1 MAQLTVSKERNI
13 LKKNSVTF
21 EEREKQLKKQKEAE
35 NKKASKE
42 KKSGYKKFYQI
53 NIEHS
58 EDLMWLSLH
67 EPKARAILD
76 FLLAHMDGYN
86 ALVCSYKALQEALGI
101 SRTTAYEAIKVLTGK
116 GFIHIAKSGNSTVF
130 YINDDLAW
138 KSWGKNRE
146 YCEFPANIILSASE
160 NKELVKKCK
169 THRAI
174 TTKLEMEK

>member
-1 MAQLTVSKERNI
+1 MAQLTVSNEKNI
-13 LKKNSVTF
+13 YNDNFITF

-86 ALVCSYKALQEALGI
+86 ALVCSYKAIQEALGI

-116 GFIHIAKSGNSTVF
+116 GFIHIA
-130 YINDDLAW
+130 
-138 KSWGKNRE
+138 
-146 YCEFPANIILSASE
+146 
-160 NKELVKKCK
+160 
-169 THRAI
+169 
-174 TTKLEMEK
+174 